1 MKIKID
7 CANAFI
13 FFVAIVLIACGD
25 FYAKKY
31 YPLANSTTYK
41 NIIGAFSIIGFF
53 VLSVLLL
60 IGLIIKE
67 WWQKKY
73 PPKTNSTDSEVI
85 DNNPPKDGNI
95 TE

>member
-1 MKIKID
+1 MKNRIS
-7 CANAFI
+7 AFDALCI
-13 FFVAIVLIACGD
+13 ITLVSFAVIGH
-25 FYAKKY
+25 FYTEKY
-31 YPLANSTTYK
+31 YPQASPSK
-41 NIIGAFSIIGFF
+41 KIIISNKFTILGMLVLIIVMF
-53 VLSVLLL
+53 
-60 IGLIIKE
+60 IGLFIKK